1 MAAPEEV
8 RLVSEA
14 WRQLFEPGSVLE
26 RQLDALWGKSPERGG
41 GHRNIL
47 LQHLFD
53 AMAAGERLWDEFLPC
68 SLRSRLEELTSGNGR
83 RFFVWLCGLHDLG
96 KATPDFQ
103 GQHAELARQVRS
115 TGLWLAR
122 DRPAKVWRHE
132 RSSGVLLRAALKQ
145 AWGVGSRDQIAWV
158 WPLVAGHHGLV
169 PLSVDPRPIDREER
183 LGHRPGKTSSWGPV
197 QELLTHI
204 VTTVAGW
211 PDLAAA
217 RPCAVP
223 TRAEQLAISGFVIM
237 ADWVASDESR
247 FVGVDDWDKVSF
259 SVARVRAEK
268 AWTDLRLRRGWGS
281 LAARGPE
288 LFDLRFH
295 GTPRP
300 LQTCVLAA
308 ANAMSG
314 PGLMVIEAPT
324 GEGKTEAALL
334 AAEVLA
340 ARWGCDGVYVA
351 MPTQGTSDAM
361 YTRVGDWLGTFGAPL
376 PLALL
381 HGKRLLS
388 EGLLAKPRGEA
399 QECEPE
405 LDPYG
410 VADAPPSYR
419 SVAEDAQPNEAF
431 EAPAEWFYGR
441 YRGLLAAN
449 GVGTVDQALLAATRT
464 KFVALRYAGLA
475 GKVVIF
481 DEVHAADCYQ
491 TVFLSELLFWLGN
504 GRTPVVLL
512 SATLPPSQRQELV
525 DAYIS
530 GAAVAPA
537 AALSPIPTSDGY
549 PYVLTAC
556 ATEAPQ
562 YGLTSSRPWRQSA
575 RFAVSTLTED
585 RGDGPGRVLVDRLD
599 DRLAEGGCALVI
611 RNTVRRAQAT
621 FLDLSDHF
629 GDDVVLLHSRFTA
642 NARAKMTA
650 ELLEKLGKD
659 ATKRPRRL
667 VVVATQVAEQ
677 SFDVDADLLVTDL
690 APIDLV
696 LQRAG
701 RLHRHDRPASARP
714 SRLRT
719 PEVIVTGLQLEGV
732 ASPWF
737 PKGSL
742 IVYGRHLLLR
752 AAALV
757 LEAATG
763 GGWSVPADVPGLVA
777 RGYGDEKLGPASWA
791 ETAAAAA
798 NEYRGEVD
806 KRRARAE
813 PFRLSRADQRGHK
826 TLEGLHDVRDNVHG
840 TEEAVRVRDGDMGQE
855 LILVVEGHDGL
866 RTVDGLRLG
875 PNGDAGRDR
884 VEEVLGASLRLPISF
899 AGTPDVQALRPLP
912 GWEGDPWL
920 GRFPALRLDDNSCA
934 RLGDRVLRY
943 DRALGLVTDA
953 QLHVRGDD
961 T

>member
-1 MAAPEEV
+1 MSEE
-8 RLVSEA
+8 
-14 WRQLFEPGSVLE
+14 WRKLFEPGSVLE

-41 GHRNIL
+41 GRRNIL

-53 AMAAGERLWDEFLPC
+53 AMAAAERLWDQFFPY
-68 SLRSRLEELTSGNGR
+68 SLRSRLDELTSGNGR

-103 GQHAELARQVRS
+103 GQHAELAKQVRS
-115 TGLWLAR
+115 TGLWLGR

-132 RSSGVLLRAALKQ
+132 RSSGALLRAALKQ

-169 PLSVDPRPIDREER
+169 PASVDPRPIDREER
-183 LGHRPGKTSSWGPV
+183 LGDRPGKMSSWGPV
-197 QELLTHI
+197 QELLTQI

-211 PDLAAA
+211 SDLAAA
-217 RPCAVP
+217 CPCAVP

-247 FVGVDDWDKVSF
+247 FVGVDNWDEVSF
-259 SVARVRAEK
+259 SKAQARAEN
-268 AWTDLRLRRGWGS
+268 AWTELRLRRGWGD
-281 LAARGPE
+281 LAPHGPE
-288 LFDLRFH
+288 LFNLRFH
-295 GTPRP
+295 GAPRP
-300 LQTCVLAA
+300 LQTCAIAA
-308 ANAMSG
+308 ANSMSG
-314 PGLMVIEAPT
+314 PGLMLIEAPM

-361 YTRVGDWLGTFGAPL
+361 YTRVGEWLGTFGTPL

-388 EGLLAKPRGEA
+388 EGRLAKPRGEV
-399 QECEPE
+399 QEGQSE
-405 LDPYG
+405 LDAYG
-410 VADAPPSYR
+410 VAEAPPSYR
-419 SVAEDAQPNEAF
+419 SVAEDAGPGEAF

-441 YRGLLAAN
+441 YRGLLTPN
-449 GVGTVDQALLAATRT
+449 GVGTIDQALFAATRT

-504 GRTPVVLL
+504 GQTPVVLL

-530 GAAVAPA
+530 GAAVATTA
-537 AALSPIPTSDGY
+537 SLSPIPAPDGY

-556 ATEAPQ
+556 TNKAAD
-562 YGLTSSRPWRQSA
+562 YSLASSRPWRESS
-575 RFAVSTLTED
+575 RFAVSILPED
-585 RGDGPGRVLVDRLD
+585 RVDGGGRALVDRLD
-599 DRLAEGGCALVI
+599 EGLAEGGCALVI
-611 RNTVRRAQAT
+611 RNTVGRAQAT
-621 FLDLSDHF
+621 FLDLRDHF
-629 GDDVVLLHSRFTA
+629 GDGDVVLLHSRFTA

-659 ATKRPRRL
+659 GSKRPRRM

-719 PEVIVTGLQLEGV
+719 PEVIVTGLRLDEV
-732 ASPWF
+732 AGPWF
-737 PKGSL
+737 PRGS
-742 IVYGRHLLLR
+742 IFVYGHHLLLR

-757 LEAATG
+757 LEAATS
-763 GGWSVPADVPGLVA
+763 GGWSIPADVPGLVA
-777 RGYGDEKLGPASWA
+777 RGYGDEQLGRGSWA
-791 ETAAAAA
+791 ETAAGAA
-798 NEYRGEVD
+798 NEYRDEVD
-806 KRRARAE
+806 KRRAVAV
-813 PFRLSRADQRGHK
+813 PFRLARADQHGHK
-826 TLEGLHDVRDNVHG
+826 TLQGLHDVRDEAYG

-855 LILVVEGHDGL
+855 LVLVVEGHDEF
-866 RTVDGLRLG
+866 RTIDGLRLG

-884 VEEVLGASLRLPISF
+884 VEEVLGASVRLPISF
-899 AGTPDVQALRPLP
+899 AGAPDVQALRPLP

-920 GRFPALRLDDNSCA
+920 GHFPALRLDDNSSA
-934 RLGDRVLRY
+934 RLGGRALRY
-943 DRALGLVTDA
+943 DKALGLVIET
-953 QLHVRGDD
+953 QHGEGGDNA
-961 T
+961 